1 METWRHFGVSQH
13 GHKNEP
19 SHFWVS
25 YLPGGPPQ
33 QSPLKTP
40 DEILW
45 LSRLSNQ
52 FNLSNLSNLSNL
64 FYPILFID
72 LSIYASMY
80 LQLLSPF
87 STLQHRSISSSVK
100 RQLHGIH
107 GVAQGTKTNQG
118 EGHGL
123 GIQEV
128 KRRPGEVNIQK
139 AIENGHRWHRNGWS
153 T

>member
-64 FYPILFID
+64 FYLSYPILFID

-107 GVAQGTKTNQG
+107 GVAQGTKNQPRWRSWPWDPGG
-118 EGHGL
+118 EK
-123 GIQEV
+123 ET
-128 KRRPGEVNIQK
+128 RRGK
-139 AIENGHRWHRNGWS
+139 HTKSYWKW